1 MVHEVRRDAAKPIR
15 RPVDFMLEA
24 KLRPPPARPEWVT
37 RSRLVDELETA
48 SHRPVTLIAAPAGYG
63 KTTAV
68 TQWLASASGPATTA
82 WVSLDTADNDPVR
95 LWTHIATALDR
106 AGCVIARDIAGFI
119 AAGSHDM
126 LTAVLPKIIAGMA
139 DLTSGVTLLI
149 DDFHI
154 VRSTA
159 CHAQMDFLIKHL
171 PERVHVVLI
180 TRADPTLRLGR
191 LRAAGQ
197 LSEIRA
203 DDLAFDVAEAVS
215 LLASDGVTLSTE
227 SMWELMRRTEGW
239 PAGLYLAALSL
250 VGRTDANDFI
260 HHFTGTNR
268 FIGDYLTEEVLS
280 RQSEEV
286 RNFILDMSIVQ
297 RFSAPLCEYMT
308 GEKQSARILRD
319 LQHTNLFLI
328 PLDAQDHWFRFH
340 HLFGAVARNA
350 LEIEQPD
357 RIAMLH
363 GRAAKWLSENGY
375 VDVAIEHALA
385 AGNSDDAAALV
396 QASWMQY
403 VDSGLGSTVRRW
415 ISALRSS
422 VAAENTN
429 TLVTAAWIAALSGE
443 IDEMQQLLKQLSST
457 SNNGMLPDGAQSV
470 ESTVALIRGLFGFDG
485 PVGMLAAARRAA
497 ELETDGNTRW
507 YGVANTALGHASYV
521 AGDLST
527 AVDLLPRGAHSE
539 AAPALIRVLA
549 FSVLAL
555 THAELGQHDRS
566 RKAAEEAMAVVET
579 RSMHALPQIALAFT
593 AFGQSQAASGSL
605 EDAMTTLDHGLAL
618 RRKLPELSPWP
629 TMHHL
634 LVMGRVAVMA
644 GDPPLGRQLLDEA
657 AVMIRRYPQ
666 GMAAMI
672 TRLDAARKSLRESK
686 NGELRIEYLTA
697 REIDILRK
705 LATPQSL
712 SQIAS
717 ELYVSP
723 NTVKTHTLSLYR
735 KLGARSRDEA
745 VRIGRERLLI

>member
-1 MVHEVRRDAAKPIR
+1 
-15 RPVDFMLEA
+15 
-24 KLRPPPARPEWVT
+24 
-37 RSRLVDELETA
+37 
-48 SHRPVTLIAAPAGYG
+48 
-63 KTTAV
+63 
-68 TQWLASASGPATTA
+68 
-82 WVSLDTADNDPVR
+82 
-95 LWTHIATALDR
+95 
-106 AGCVIARDIAGFI
+106 
-119 AAGSHDM
+119 
-126 LTAVLPKIIAGMA
+126 
-139 DLTSGVTLLI
+139 
-149 DDFHI
+149 
-154 VRSTA
+154 
-159 CHAQMDFLIKHL
+159 
-171 PERVHVVLI
+171 
-180 TRADPTLRLGR
+180 
-191 LRAAGQ
+191 
-197 LSEIRA
+197 
-203 DDLAFDVAEAVS
+203 
-215 LLASDGVTLSTE
+215 
-227 SMWELMRRTEGW
+227 
-239 PAGLYLAALSL
+239 
-250 VGRTDANDFI
+250 
-260 HHFTGTNR
+260 
-268 FIGDYLTEEVLS
+268 
-280 RQSEEV
+280 
-286 RNFILDMSIVQ
+286 
-297 RFSAPLCEYMT
+297 
-308 GEKQSARILRD
+308 
-319 LQHTNLFLI
+319 
-328 PLDAQDHWFRFH
+328 
-340 HLFGAVARNA
+340 
-350 LEIEQPD
+350 
-357 RIAMLH
+357 
-363 GRAAKWLSENGY
+363 
-375 VDVAIEHALA
+375 
-385 AGNSDDAAALV
+385 
-396 QASWMQY
+396 
-403 VDSGLGSTVRRW
+403 
-415 ISALRSS
+415 
-422 VAAENTN
+422 
-429 TLVTAAWIAALSGE
+429 LSGE

-593 AFGQSQAASGSL
+593 AFGQSQAASGRL

-618 RRKLPELSPWP
+618 RRNLPGLSPWP

-644 GDPPLGRQLLDEA
+644 GDPPSGRQLLDEA

-686 NGELRIEYLTA
+686 NGELRTEHLTA

>member
-1 MVHEVRRDAAKPIR
+1 VVHEVRRDAAKPIR
-15 RPVDFMLEA
+15 RPIDFMLEA

-37 RSRLVDELETA
+37 RNRLVDELETA
-48 SHRPVTLIAAPAGYG
+48 SQRPVTLIAAPAGYG

-106 AGCVIARDIAGFI
+106 AGCVIARDISGFV
-119 AAGSHDM
+119 AAGSHDI
-126 LTAVLPKIIAGMA
+126 LTAVLPKIITGMA
-139 DLTSGVTLLI
+139 ELASGVTLLI

-154 VRSTA
+154 VRSPA
-159 CHAQMDFLIKHL
+159 CHAQIDFLIKHL
-171 PERVHVVLI
+171 PDQAHVVLI

-215 LLASDGVTLSTE
+215 LLASDGVKLSTE

-250 VGRTDANDFI
+250 AGRTDANDFI

-268 FIGDYLTEEVLS
+268 FVGDYLTEEVLS

-308 GEKQSARILRD
+308 GERQSARILRG
-319 LQHTNLFLI
+319 LQYTNLFLI

-350 LEIEQPD
+350 LETEQPD

-375 VDVAIEHALA
+375 VDAAIEHALA
-385 AGNSDDAAALV
+385 AGNNDDAAALV

-403 VDSGLGSTVRRW
+403 VDSGLGSTVRGWVR
-415 ISALRSS
+415 ALQASG
-422 VAAENTN
+422 AAENVN
-429 TLVTAAWIAALSGE
+429 TLVTASWMAALSGE

-457 SNNGMLPDGAQSV
+457 SNHGMLPDEAQSV
-470 ESTVALIRGLFGFDG
+470 ESTVALIQGLFGFDG
-485 PVGMLAAARRAA
+485 PVEMLAAARRAA

-549 FSVLAL
+549 FSMLAL
-555 THAELGQHDRS
+555 TQAELGQHDRS
-566 RKAAEEAMAVVET
+566 RKSAEQAMEVVET

-593 AFGQSQAASGSL
+593 AFGQSQAASGKL

-618 RRKLPELSPWP
+618 RRKLPGLSPWP

-644 GDPPLGRQLLDEA
+644 GDLPFGRQLLDEA
-657 AVMIRRYPQ
+657 AAMIRRYPQ
-666 GMAAMI
+666 GMTAMI
-672 TRLDAARKSLRESK
+672 VRLDAARKSLRESQ
-686 NGELRIEYLTA
+686 NGELRTEHLTG

-735 KLGARSRDEA
+735 KLGARSRSEA
-745 VRIGRERLLI
+745 VTIGRQRLLI